1 MYGTGLD
8 IGQKMDF
15 KSAGRDIW
23 VLLNPP
29 RDEITGSPSSYSNRK
44 KSIYRIRIL
53 KRAKKR

>member
-23 VLLNPP
+23 VLLDPP
-29 RDEITGSPSSYSNRK
+29 RDEITGFPSSYNNRK